1 MRTVLKKNM
10 VTHRRKNKLTAI
22 IYSLSLG
29 CIIFLLTS
37 ANLQMN
43 FITEVSTITDAD
55 IKING
60 RGKTID
66 TIGVLRPRDVDPIIQ
81 EHVDQIEVW
90 GY

>member
-1 MRTVLKKNM
+1 
-10 VTHRRKNKLTAI
+10 
-22 IYSLSLG
+22 
-29 CIIFLLTS
+29 
-37 ANLQMN
+37 MN

-66 TIGVLRPRDVDPIIQ
+66 TIGALRPRDVDPIIQ